1 MGHGD
6 LSSLGARPG
15 ARKVALIQ
23 IGRGGQPSCA
33 VELEPSFRTTLI
45 RVGCRRTRSGLS
57 CAHQAQTVPS
67 VFPRHLTRPDDEA
80 AICRCRC
87 GEEQDDRATGSSP
100 RSARSAA
107 AGSACVEGI
116 FDYRTGEVPVLLHA
130 SAPRAASSNGVSSS
144 GNSFRI
150 RSSRAIVGLRSPS
163 TSGRATDAHRRDKVQ
178 PERGE

>member
-1 MGHGD
+1 MEALRRKAASKRRKNQAPPFYGRTAWTWATRGPRGFVFTD
-6 LSSLGARPG
+6 NGARPG

-80 AICRCRC
+80 
-87 GEEQDDRATGSSP
+87 GHLSM
-100 RSARSAA
+100 
-107 AGSACVEGI
+107 
-116 FDYRTGEVPVLLHA
+116 PVW
-130 SAPRAASSNGVSSS
+130 
-144 GNSFRI
+144 
-150 RSSRAIVGLRSPS
+150 
-163 TSGRATDAHRRDKVQ
+163 
-178 PERGE
+178 